1 MSSFTV
7 EKNTVLKIPQ
17 SLLFRD
23 NLTLSTKFST
33 GRSCAIS
40 PFSCGRKFAKMLILG
55 NLRAIIISDQIKMRT
70 EMKLIERQDYL
81 NELFELSG
89 TPDIKP

>member
-1 MSSFTV
+1 
-7 EKNTVLKIPQ
+7 
-17 SLLFRD
+17 
-23 NLTLSTKFST
+23 
-33 GRSCAIS
+33 
-40 PFSCGRKFAKMLILG
+40 MLILG

>member
-17 SLLFRD
+17 SPLFRD

-33 GRSCAIS
+33 KIS
-40 PFSCGRKFAKMLILG
+40 VENLISTFSV
-55 NLRAIIISDQIKMRT
+55 
-70 EMKLIERQDYL
+70 ERDFCV
-81 NELFELSG
+81 E
-89 TPDIKP
+89 